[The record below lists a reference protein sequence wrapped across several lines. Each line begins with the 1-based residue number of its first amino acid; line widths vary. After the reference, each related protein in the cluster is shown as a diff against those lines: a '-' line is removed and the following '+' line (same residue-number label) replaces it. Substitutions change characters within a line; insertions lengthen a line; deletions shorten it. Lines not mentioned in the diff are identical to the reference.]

1 MGVNNITTETVAS
14 YSVTNTEEVTTKAT
28 EEKKAETVA
37 TEEGV
42 VYEKTSEEE
51 TGIYKINRM
60 SEEERSAL
68 VDKLKQEQQARQE
81 QLVNLV
87 QQMLSKQATTFTLA
101 VDDEDAIWKYLAKG
115 DYTVDAAT
123 KEQAQKDIAEVGYYG
138 VKQTSERMFD
148 FACALA
154 GDDVDKMKAMQEAM
168 TKGFEEATKSWGQD
182 LPEICQKT
190 LDAANKLFEDYYAS
204 KENTTDTTTQT
215 TAQTETVE

>member
-1 MGVNNITTETVAS
+1 
-14 YSVTNTEEVTTKAT
+14 
-28 EEKKAETVA
+28 
-37 TEEGV
+37 
-42 VYEKTSEEE
+42 
-51 TGIYKINRM
+51 
-60 SEEERSAL
+60 
-68 VDKLKQEQQARQE
+68 
-81 QLVNLV
+81 
-87 QQMLSKQATTFTLA
+87 
-101 VDDEDAIWKYLAKG
+101 
-115 DYTVDAAT
+115 
-123 KEQAQKDIAEVGYYG
+123 
-138 VKQTSERMFD
+138 MFD